1 MTVHIDDR
9 TGKLSTNS
17 LRTRSANGL
26 RTDAQRTANTPVGG
40 TEELLLSDVF
50 LLLLSVT
57 EE

>member
-17 LRTRSANGL
+17 LITRLTNGL
-26 RTDAQRTANTPVGG
+26 RTDAQWTANTLVGG
-40 TEELLLSDVF
+40 IEELLLSDVF
-50 LLLLSVT
+50 LLLLSAT